1 MFLLVLL
8 MLLGAPHV
16 SRSVA
21 VPLGEVY
28 RQGRGLQQQ
37 GSDSPGFGY
46 YPQPASYSLFGLT
59 RSEAISSL
67 GSWTNN
73 PAIDFTCIGPD
84 GEPYVVGPANPK
96 LCVEQVE
103 VTMSSELF
111 GNVTVVFDADQ
122 LSELRS
128 ADPEDPTRYRWGLPL
143 NKYAVP
149 NADYEWG
156 SVNVTFEEGA
166 GSSSYW
172 VPGGVFNYFN
182 ASATSL
188 REYYGVDPSLQGSNE
203 TVQGSVLFFGLDES
217 AVNTTAANEYLA
229 LQGLVPNVPLQ
240 ITDWAPPNNV
250 SVCVGDAAS
259 SCRETQLDVEAQQAF
274 APQAVTFFAPT
285 EGKPLSY
292 YVEAARLAGYTKDQ
306 IEQILDK
313 FKAEGK
319 DSPDV
324 QPFIDALEPAA
335 AKAYIADFVS
345 NVTSSEERVQV
356 VSLSWSAD
364 YTYGIGDL
372 KFFEDGLKNLT
383 LSGITVRV

>member
-1 MFLLVLL
+1 MFLLMLL

-16 SRSVA
+16 SRCVA
-21 VPLGEVY
+21 DPLGEVY
-28 RQGRGLQQQ
+28 RPGRGLQQQ
-37 GSDSPGFGY
+37 SSGPSFGSV
-46 YPQPASYSLFGLT
+46 YPNTPSMFGLT

-67 GSWTNN
+67 GSWILN
-73 PAIDFTCIGPD
+73 PVLNFTCIGPD
-84 GEPYVVGPANPK
+84 DQPYVVGPANPE

-103 VTMSSELF
+103 VTMPSELF

-128 ADPEDPTRYRWGLPL
+128 VDPNDPTQYVWGLPL
-143 NKYAVP
+143 SKYTVP
-149 NADYEWG
+149 NAYYEAG
-156 SVNVTFEEGA
+156 SYNVTFVDGWA
-166 GSSSYW
+166 NNYMTLSGNIR
-172 VPGGVFNYFN
+172 NYFN

-203 TVQGSVLFFGLDES
+203 TVQGSTLYFGLGAS
-217 AVNTTAANEYLA
+217 AVNTTAASEYLA

-250 SVCVGDAAS
+250 SMCGAEFAF
-259 SCRETQLDVEAQQAF
+259 CETQLDVEAQQAF

-285 EGKPLSY
+285 EGTPLSY
-292 YVEAARLAGYTKDQ
+292 YVEAARSAGYTEDQ
-306 IEQILDK
+306 IQQIL
-313 FKAEGK
+313 EEQ

-324 QPFIDALEPAA
+324 QPFIDALKPAA
-335 AKAYIADFVS
+335 LKAYFADFVS

-364 YTYGIGDL
+364 YTYGIGDW
-372 KFFEDGLKNLT
+372 KFFEDGLRNLT